1 MILDEEIKRR
11 FPYLNTLSEIKEMS
25 FPEQEWLIEPIL
37 PIGSTIL
44 AGPPKIGKSYFILD
58 RIKEISDQG
67 KEVVYY
73 ALEDGCR
80 RLQAR
85 INQLGLTIDNVIF
98 AAGREA
104 DIGSNG
110 TTFFDDVNELLELRP
125 SIKAVFI
132 DTMTL
137 ALPRRA
143 KARDYD
149 DAVHDL
155 KPWSDLAYNKNISIL
170 MVHHTRKSNGLP
182 NHNPYDEILGSQGI
196 IGSFDTVMIMRGKE
210 TTDSKAAVL
219 NISGKDVE
227 EQEYRLSKKDYG
239 WSIEGL
245 ESIASL
251 GSTQEKVYS
260 FIKTNDGCLTKTIQ
274 ETIRI
279 DKGQLSKTLRKLTAN
294 NLIEKKN
301 DYYFATK

>member
-1 MILDEEIKRR
+1 M
-11 FPYLNTLSEIKEMS
+11 
-25 FPEQEWLIEPIL
+25 
-37 PIGSTIL
+37 
-44 AGPPKIGKSYFILD
+44 D

-98 AAGREA
+98 APGREA

-110 TTFFDDVNELLELRP
+110 TTFFNDVNELLELRP

-155 KPWSDLAYNKNISIL
+155 KPWSDLAYSKNISIL
-170 MVHHTRKSNGLP
+170 MVHHTRKSSGLP

-210 TTDSKAAVL
+210 TTDGKAAVL

-251 GSTQEKVYS
+251 GSTQEKVHS
-260 FIKTNDGCLTKTIQ
+260 HIMSNQGTTWLDMVHDLKIDGSYLTKILT
-274 ETIRI
+274 
-279 DKGQLSKTLRKLTAN
+279 KLVQRG
-294 NLIEKKN
+294 LIKKIGDREYHPLN
-301 DYYFATK
+301 